1 MSTERQPLTILAD
14 RLAKKSPASEAEKP
28 AEGKAGRVAEA
39 APAQPAPAKG
49 KAADTRVQIIVR
61 MTPAERKALRQIAL
75 DQDTTAQA
83 LAEDAIR
90 DVLRRHGFK
99 AS

>member
-1 MSTERQPLTILAD
+1 M
-14 RLAKKSPASEAEKP
+14 
-28 AEGKAGRVAEA
+28 
-39 APAQPAPAKG
+39 
-49 KAADTRVQIIVR
+49 QIIVR

>member
-1 MSTERQPLTILAD
+1 MKNRPTLTSLSD
-14 RLAKKSPASEAEKP
+14 RLAIKATQVIEAPPPVAKSERSP
-28 AEGKAGRVAEA
+28 GKA
-39 APAQPAPAKG
+39 
-49 KAADTRVQIIVR
+49 DSRVQIIVR

-90 DVLRRHGFK
+90 DVLRRHGYSDG
-99 AS
+99 A

>member
-1 MSTERQPLTILAD
+1 MTSERQPLTSLSD
-14 RLAKKSPASEAEKP
+14 RLARKVALPEADSPVQAPVELA
-28 AEGKAGRVAEA
+28 KA
-39 APAQPAPAKG
+39 AKG
-49 KAADTRVQIIVR
+49 TDARVQIIVR

-90 DVLRRHGFK
+90 DVLRRHGHK
-99 AS
+99 T

>member
-1 MSTERQPLTILAD
+1 MTSERQPLTSLSD
-14 RLAKKSPASEAEKP
+14 RLARKVAPPEADSPVQAP
-28 AEGKAGRVAEA
+28 AE
-39 APAQPAPAKG
+39 PAK
-49 KAADTRVQIIVR
+49 AAKGTDARVQIIVR

-90 DVLRRHGFK
+90 DVLRRHGHK
-99 AS
+99 T

>member
-1 MSTERQPLTILAD
+1 MAAERQPLTSLAD
-14 RLAKKSPASEAEKP
+14 RLAKKTSAPEPERPVEAQGAPETQPSPAK
-28 AEGKAGRVAEA
+28 
-39 APAQPAPAKG
+39 AKG
-49 KAADTRVQIIVR
+49 SDARVQIIVR